1 MELLTGTN
9 VNFIG
14 KRKIAITGSLIVIL
28 AGIVSLIVHGGPR
41 YGIDF
46 SGGTLLTLHFSK
58 PIPADQIRDA
68 LEVVEVEGE
77 KYDLSR
83 SEIKRF
89 GAPTDVAIRV
99 EEMGTGTKVGDAI
112 KASLKAKFTNY
123 IPPKESDW
131 VLKQEKVGPKIGKEL
146 KGKAVKAIL
155 LALLI
160 MLVYISIRFEFK
172 FAVGAIVA
180 LFHDVL
186 ITIGIFFLLNKE
198 FSLAIIAALLTI
210 VGYSLNDTIVV
221 YDRIRE
227 NLRLMHRAGYGQ
239 TINSSINQTLSR
251 TIITSF
257 TTLLVIFT
265 LYFLGGEVIRNFTF
279 AMMIGVFVGTY
290 SSIFI
295 ASPIL
300 VEWEARS
307 ARRRR

>member
-9 VNFIG
+9 IDFIG
-14 KRKIAITGSLIVIL
+14 KRKIAIIGSLIVIL
-28 AGIVSLIVHGGPR
+28 VGIISLFVHHGPR

-46 SGGTLLTLHFSK
+46 SGGTLLALHFSQ
-58 PIPADQIRDA
+58 PVPVDQIRNA
-68 LEVVEVEGE
+68 LREVEVGE
-77 KYDLSR
+77 KKYDFSR

-89 GAPTDVAIRV
+89 GPSTDVAIRV
-99 EEMGTGTKVGDAI
+99 QQVKGGTKVGEAI
-112 KASLKAKFTNY
+112 QRVLKAKFTNS
-123 IPPKESDW
+123 IPQRGW
-131 VLKQEKVGPKIGKEL
+131 VLKHENVGPKIGREL

-160 MLVYISIRFEFK
+160 MLIYISIRFEFK
-172 FAVGAIVA
+172 FAVGAIAA

-186 ITIGIFFLLNKE
+186 ITVGVFSLLNKE

-227 NLRLMHRAGYGQ
+227 NLRSMHRTGYGQ
-239 TINSSINQTLSR
+239 TINTSINQTLSR

-257 TTLLVIFT
+257 TTLIVIFS
-265 LYFLGGEVIRNFTF
+265 LYFLGGKVIKDFTF

-300 VEWEARS
+300 VEWEAKS
-307 ARRRR
+307 ARKRR

>member
-9 VNFIG
+9 LDFIG

-28 AGIVSLIVHGGPR
+28 AGIVSLIVHQGPR

-46 SGGTLLTLHFSK
+46 SGGTLLTLHFTK
-58 PIPADQIRDA
+58 EVHADQIRDA
-68 LEVVEVEGE
+68 LKDVEVEG
-77 KYDLSR
+77 KSYDFSR

-89 GAPTDVAIRV
+89 GPPTDMAIRV
-99 EEMGTGTKVGDAI
+99 EEMGMGTRIGDAI
-112 KASLKAKFTNY
+112 KSTLRGKFPQF
-123 IPPKESDW
+123 IPETGW
-131 VLKQEKVGPKIGKEL
+131 VLKHEKVGPKIGGEL
-146 KGKAVKAIL
+146 KKKAVKAML

-160 MLVYISIRFEFK
+160 MLIYISIRFEFK

-186 ITIGIFFLLNKE
+186 ITVGIFSLLNKE

-239 TINSSINQTLSR
+239 TINTSINQTLSR
-251 TIITSF
+251 TIMTSL

-265 LYFLGGEVIRNFTF
+265 LYFLGGEVIKNFTF

-307 ARRRR
+307 AHRRR

>member
-9 VNFIG
+9 LDFIG

-28 AGIVSLIVHGGPR
+28 AGIVSLIVHQGPR

-46 SGGTLLTLHFSK
+46 SGGTLLTLHFSQ
-58 PIPADQIRDA
+58 PLPADQIRDA
-68 LEVVEVEGE
+68 LKDVVVEG
-77 KYDLSR
+77 KSYDFSR

-89 GAPTDVAIRV
+89 GPPTDVAIRI
-99 EEMGTGTKVGDAI
+99 EEMETGTRIGDAI

-123 IPPKESDW
+123 IPPKEGDW
-131 VLKQEKVGPKIGKEL
+131 VLKHEKVGPKIGREL
-146 KGKAVKAIL
+146 KGKAVKAML

-160 MLVYISIRFEFK
+160 MLIYISIRFEFK

-186 ITIGIFFLLNKE
+186 ITVGIFSLLNKE

-239 TINSSINQTLSR
+239 TINTSINQTLSR
-251 TIITSF
+251 TIMTSL

-265 LYFLGGEVIRNFTF
+265 LYFLGGEVIKNFTF

-307 ARRRR
+307 AHRRR

>member
-1 MELLTGTN
+1 MEFLTGTN

-28 AGIVSLIVHGGPR
+28 IGIASLIIHGGPR

-46 SGGTLLTLHFSK
+46 SGGTLLALHFSK
-58 PIPADQIRDA
+58 PVPADQIRNA
-68 LEVVEVEGE
+68 LKDVQLEGE
-77 KYDLSR
+77 SYDFSR
-83 SEIKRF
+83 AEIKRF
-89 GAPTDVAIRV
+89 GASTDVAVRV

-112 KASLKAKFTNY
+112 KASLKAKFANY

-131 VLKQEKVGPKIGKEL
+131 VLKQEKVGPKIGREL
-146 KGKAVKAIL
+146 KGKAVKAIF

-160 MLVYISIRFEFK
+160 MLIYISIRFEFK
-172 FAVGAIVA
+172 FAVGALVA
-180 LFHDVL
+180 LFHDVF
-186 ITIGIFFLLNKE
+186 ITIGIFSLLNKE

-239 TINSSINQTLSR
+239 AINSSINQTLSR
-251 TIITSF
+251 TIITSL

-265 LYFLGGEVIRNFTF
+265 LYFLGGKVIRDFTF

-307 ARRRR
+307 AHRRR

>member
-9 VNFIG
+9 INFIG

-28 AGIVSLIVHGGPR
+28 AGIASLFFHGGPR

-46 SGGTLLTLHFSK
+46 SGGTLLALHFSREV
-58 PIPADQIRDA
+58 PTDQIRNA
-68 LEVVEVEGE
+68 LKDVQVEG
-77 KYDLSR
+77 KSYDLSR
-83 SEIKRF
+83 SELKRF
-89 GAPTDVAIRV
+89 GPPTDVAIRIKQ
-99 EEMGTGTKVGDAI
+99 MAGGTKVGEAVQNT
-112 KASLKAKFTNY
+112 LRAKFPNY
-123 IPPKESDW
+123 IPQTGW
-131 VLKQEKVGPKIGKEL
+131 VLKHENVGPKIGSEL
-146 KGKAVKAIL
+146 KRKAVKAIL

-160 MLVYISIRFEFK
+160 MLIYISIRFEFK

-186 ITIGIFFLLNKE
+186 ITVGVFSLLNKE

-265 LYFLGGEVIRNFTF
+265 LYFLGGEVIRDFTF

>member
-14 KRKIAITGSLIVIL
+14 KRKIAIAGSLIVIL
-28 AGIVSLIVHGGPR
+28 AGIISLVVHGGPR

-58 PIPADQIRDA
+58 EVPADQIRNA
-68 LEVVEVEGE
+68 LKDVQVGG
-77 KYDLSR
+77 KSYDFSR

-89 GAPTDVAIRV
+89 GPPTDVAIRV
-99 EEMGTGTKVGDAI
+99 KQMNGGTKIGEAI
-112 KASLKAKFTNY
+112 QRVLKAKFPGF
-123 IPPKESDW
+123 IPQTGW
-131 VLKQEKVGPKIGKEL
+131 VLKHETVGPKIGSEL

-160 MLVYISIRFEFK
+160 MLIYISIRFEFK

-186 ITIGIFFLLNKE
+186 ITVGVFSLLNKE

-239 TINSSINQTLSR
+239 TINTSINQTLSR
-251 TIITSF
+251 TIMTSL
-257 TTLLVIFT
+257 TTLLVIFSI
-265 LYFLGGEVIRNFTF
+265 YFLGGEVIRNFTF

-307 ARRRR
+307 AHRRR